1 MKRESWRV
9 LRWPVGLVT
18 LFLLLAGCA
27 LFNHSPVA
35 QITVAEGFPLAGES
49 PLTVRFDASGSKDP
63 DGDVLSYAWD
73 FGDGDTGTGETI
85 EHTFEAADET
95 TIYTVTL
102 TVTDGRGGRSVTS
115 QSIEVI
121 PGEGAEGEGTGFPV
135 ARLMADRIIGVSPLT
150 VSLDG
155 TESTGGR
162 GNITEYDWDFGDG
175 EKGIGREISH
185 TFTPDQTGRFTV
197 TLFVWNSEGD
207 VGTDQVE
214 ITVIV
219 PDPNPG
225 DEEPVA
231 EVEVVELVQTYEST
245 AMPTIP
251 SLFEATFSPS
261 GSYAD
266 AGHAIEYY
274 AWDFGDGD
282 LLVETSNT
290 DVTHVYELR
299 TPTHT
304 YVARLTVYDDQGLE
318 GSSVVNVTLT
328 DED

>member
-49 PLTVRFDASGSKDP
+49 PLTVRFDASGSTDP
-63 DGDVLSYAWD
+63 DGDELSYAWD

-85 EHTFEAADET
+85 DHTFEATDET

-102 TVTDGRGGRSVTS
+102 TVTDGRGGRSTAS
-115 QSIEVI
+115 QSIEVT
-121 PGEGAEGEGTGFPV
+121 PGPAGETGGEGFPV
-135 ARLMADRIIGVSPLT
+135 ARFTADRIIGLSPLT
-150 VSLDG
+150 VSFDG
-155 TESTGGR
+155 TDSTGGR
-162 GNITEYDWDFGDG
+162 GSIIEYDWDFGDG
-175 EKGIGREISH
+175 EKGIGAQISH
-185 TFTPDQTGRFTV
+185 TFTPDQTATFTV

-207 VGTDQVE
+207 VDTEQVKVV
-214 ITVIV
+214 VIV
-219 PDPNPG
+219 PDAQTG

-231 EVEVVELVQTYEST
+231 EIEVVETLETYQST
-245 AMPTIP
+245 DKPAIP
-251 SLFEATFSPS
+251 SLFSVTLSPA

-266 AGHAIEYY
+266 AGHTIEYY

-282 LLVETSNT
+282 MIVNT
-290 DVTHVYELR
+290 TDEDVTHIYELR
-299 TPTHT
+299 LPTHT

-318 GSSVVNVTLT
+318 GSSVVNITLT
-328 DED
+328 DE